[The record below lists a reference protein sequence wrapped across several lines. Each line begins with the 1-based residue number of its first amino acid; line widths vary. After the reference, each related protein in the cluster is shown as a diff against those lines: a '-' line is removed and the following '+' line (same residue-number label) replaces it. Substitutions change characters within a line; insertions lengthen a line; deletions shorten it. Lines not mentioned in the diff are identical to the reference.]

1 MKAVVLYESMTGNTR
16 RVAELIG
23 GALAAEGDDV
33 SVRPVTD
40 IDYHEL
46 AVADVAFIG
55 TWVDGLVLFG
65 QRPGRAA
72 RLRKLPV
79 LDRKPVAVFC
89 TYAINAGNALNKTA
103 ALLQS
108 KGAVIVGGH
117 QFRRD
122 RLERGVVE
130 FVRDVRE
137 RVSSSQPAANSPD

>member
-16 RVAELIG
+16 RAAELIG
-23 GALAAEGDDV
+23 GALAADGDDV
-33 SVRPVTD
+33 SVRPITD

-46 AVADVAFIG
+46 AIADVAFVG

-65 QRPGRAA
+65 QRPGRAG

-89 TYAINAGNALNKTA
+89 TYAINAGKALDKTA
-103 ALLQS
+103 ALLEG
-108 KGAVIVGGH
+108 KGAVIVGRR

-122 RLERGVVE
+122 RLEQGVAE
-130 FVRDVRE
+130 FVDDVR
-137 RVSSSQPAANSPD
+137 RAVSSSATRSPD